1 MMAPDVARGLYS
13 ALLYLL
19 SPLIWW
25 RVWREHALT
34 NKRAERL
41 GLVAAAADGPPTIW
55 LHAASVGEVLAARPL
70 IEALAAR
77 HADHRLVVTTM
88 TATGAERV
96 RALFPAERYA
106 LTHYFLPLDFP
117 GTARRFIARLRPR
130 LAIIVETELWPN
142 LLAACE
148 RQHVPV
154 VVANA
159 RLSDKAFQGYRKVA
173 PLLRGALGAVSWLA
187 AKSSSDLERFTALGL
202 ARERGE
208 VVGSIK
214 FDLPINAE
222 SRDEG
227 ERLHTQWG
235 ARFVWVAGST
245 HEGEDEQVLAAH
257 ARLRRTHPQALLVLV
272 PRHPQRFSAVAEL
285 CEARGERL
293 ARRSQGEAPSAE
305 TSVLLGDT
313 MGELMRFYAASDAAF
328 VGGSLVPIGGHNLL
342 EPAALGVPVLT
353 GPHLE
358 NFQDIAETL
367 REAKALCEIDAAE
380 TLGDALA
387 TLADDPEQRRRL
399 GAAGEAVVAANR
411 GALEKTLE
419 GIAARLPADVH
430 A

>member
-1 MMAPDVARGLYS
+1 MLTPRLARGLYS

-41 GLVAAAADGPPTIW
+41 GLITGTADGTPTIW

-70 IEALAAR
+70 IEGLARR

-96 RALFPAERYA
+96 RALFPGERYA

-117 GTARRFIARLRPR
+117 GAARRFMRRLRPC

-142 LLAACE
+142 LLAACD

-159 RLSDKAFQGYRKVA
+159 RLSEKAFQGYRKVA
-173 PLLRGALGAVSWLA
+173 PLLRGALGAISWLA
-187 AKSSSDLERFTALGL
+187 AKSPVDLERFTALGL
-202 ARERGE
+202 AGACGD

-222 SRDEG
+222 LRDEG

-245 HEGEDEQVLAAH
+245 HEGED
-257 ARLRRTHPQALLVLV
+257 
-272 PRHPQRFSAVAEL
+272 
-285 CEARGERL
+285 
-293 ARRSQGEAPSAE
+293 
-305 TSVLLGDT
+305 
-313 MGELMRFYAASDAAF
+313 
-328 VGGSLVPIGGHNLL
+328 
-342 EPAALGVPVLT
+342 
-353 GPHLE
+353 
-358 NFQDIAETL
+358 
-367 REAKALCEIDAAE
+367 
-380 TLGDALA
+380 
-387 TLADDPEQRRRL
+387 
-399 GAAGEAVVAANR
+399 
-411 GALEKTLE
+411 
-419 GIAARLPADVH
+419 
-430 A
+430 

>member
-1 MMAPDVARGLYS
+1 MASGAARGLYS

-25 RVWREHALT
+25 RIWREHALT

-41 GLVAAAADGPPTIW
+41 GLIADAADGPPTIW

-70 IEALAAR
+70 IEALAER

-154 VVANA
+154 IVANA
-159 RLSDKAFQGYRKVA
+159 RLSDKAFQSYRKVA

-187 AKSSSDLERFTALGL
+187 AKSASDFERFTALGL
-202 ARERGE
+202 PAERGE

-222 SRDEG
+222 LRDEG

-235 ARFVWVAGST
+235 AQFVWVAGST
-245 HEGEDEQVLAAH
+245 HAGEDEQVLNAH
-257 ARLRRTHPQALLVLV
+257 ARLRERDPQALLVLV

-293 ARRSQGEAPSAE
+293 ARRSQGETPNAE
-305 TSVLLGDT
+305 TSILLGDT
-313 MGELMRFYAASDAAF
+313 MGELMRFYAAADAAF

-353 GPHLE
+353 GPYLE

-367 REAKALCEIDAAE
+367 REAKALCEIDTAE
-380 TLGDALA
+380 ALGEALV
-387 TLADDPEQRRRL
+387 TLADDPDQRRRL
-399 GAAGEAVVAANR
+399 GAAGGAVVAANR
-411 GALEKTLE
+411 GALEKTLA

>member
-1 MMAPDVARGLYS
+1 MASGAARGLYS

-25 RVWREHALT
+25 RIWREHALT

-41 GLVAAAADGPPTIW
+41 GLIADAADGPPTIW

-70 IEALAAR
+70 IEALAER

-154 VVANA
+154 IVANA

-173 PLLRGALGAVSWLA
+173 PLLRGALGTVSWLA
-187 AKSSSDLERFTALGL
+187 AKSSSDFERFTALGL
-202 ARERGE
+202 PAERGE

-222 SRDEG
+222 LRDDG

-235 ARFVWVAGST
+235 TRFVWVAGST
-245 HEGEDEQVLAAH
+245 HAGEDEQVLDAH
-257 ARLRRTHPQALLVLV
+257 ARLRERDPHALLVLV
-272 PRHPQRFSAVAEL
+272 PRHPQRFAAVAEL

-293 ARRSQGEAPSAE
+293 ARRSQGETPSAE
-305 TSVLLGDT
+305 TSILLGDT
-313 MGELMRFYAASDAAF
+313 MGELMRFYAAADAAF

-342 EPAALGVPVLT
+342 EPAALGMPVLT

-367 REAKALCEIDAAE
+367 REAKALCEIDTAE
-380 TLGDALA
+380 ALGEALA
-387 TLADDPEQRRRL
+387 TLADDPDQRRRL

-411 GALEKTLE
+411 GALEKTLA
-419 GIAARLPADVH
+419 GIAAR
-430 A
+430 

>member
-1 MMAPDVARGLYS
+1 MMAPGVARGLYS

-41 GLVAAAADGPPTIW
+41 GLIADAADGPPTIW

-70 IEALAAR
+70 IEALAER
-77 HADHRLVVTTM
+77 HADHHLVVTTM

-117 GTARRFIARLRPR
+117 GAARCFIARLRPR

-159 RLSDKAFQGYRKVA
+159 RLSGKAFQGYRKVA

-187 AKSSSDLERFTALGL
+187 AKSSADLERFTALGL
-202 ARERGE
+202 PDACGE

-222 SRDEG
+222 LRDEG
-227 ERLHTQWG
+227 ERLHTLWG
-235 ARFVWVAGST
+235 SRFVWVAGST

-293 ARRSQGEAPSAE
+293 ARRSQDETVEAE

-313 MGELMRFYAASDAAF
+313 MGELMRFYAAADAAF

-353 GPHLE
+353 GPHLA

-367 REAKALCEIDAAE
+367 REAKALCEIDTAE
-380 TLGDALA
+380 ALGEALA
-387 TLADDPEQRRRL
+387 TLANDPDQRRRL
-399 GAAGEAVVAANR
+399 GAAGEAVVVTNR
-411 GALEKTLE
+411 GALEKTLA